1 MDGSEGEHVSTAD
14 GLAGLAHDPEAF
26 EAFYRRHVGAV
37 TRFFA
42 RRVADPHL
50 VADLTADAFVAV
62 IGSAARY
69 QPELGSELAWLY
81 GIARN
86 VLASQRRRTAREL
99 RATRQ
104 IAGRRLLDDD
114 DITRLEARID
124 AESAARSLHQ
134 AISRLPEKERDVVE
148 LVAVDDLTVTEAA
161 AALGISPGTAR
172 VRLHRARQKAAG
184 SLAERLPAASP
195 SHAPPVRVMS
205 AVVVEENR

>member
-1 MDGSEGEHVSTAD
+1 V
-14 GLAGLAHDPEAF
+14 AF
-26 EAFYRRHVGAV
+26 EVFYRRHVGAV

-50 VADLTADAFVAV
+50 VADLTADTFVAV
-62 IGSAARY
+62 IGSAAGYR
-69 QPELGSELAWLY
+69 PELGSELGWLY

-86 VLASQRRRTAREL
+86 VLASQWRRTAREL

-104 IAGRRLLDDD
+104 VAGRRLLDDD

-124 AESAARSLHQ
+124 AESEARSLHQ
-134 AISRLPEKERDVVE
+134 AISRLPEKERAVVE

-172 VRLHRARQKAAG
+172 VRLHRARRKASQ
-184 SLAERLPAASP
+184 SLAGRLPAADP
-195 SHAPPVRVMS
+195 PHAPVRVMS
-205 AVVVEENR
+205 PVAEETR

>member
-1 MDGSEGEHVSTAD
+1 VSTPE
-14 GLAGLAHDPEAF
+14 GLAGIADDPLAF
-26 EAFYRRHVGAV
+26 EVFYRRHVGAV

-50 VADLTADAFVAV
+50 IADLTADAFVAV

-69 QPELGSELAWLY
+69 QPELGSELGWLY

-104 IAGRRLLDDD
+104 VAGHRLLDDN
-114 DITRLEARID
+114 DIARLEARID
-124 AESAARSLHQ
+124 AERAARSLHQ
-134 AISRLPEKERDVVE
+134 AISRLPDKERAVLE

-161 AALGISPGTAR
+161 AALGIRPGTAR
-172 VRLHRARQKAAG
+172 VRLHRARHKAAG
-184 SLAERLPAASP
+184 GLAERPP
-195 SHAPPVRVMS
+195 STDPPHAPPVRVLS
-205 AVVVEENR
+205 VVVVEES